1 MTKIH
6 FGWQKHMDIWTPTIS
21 QGRSLRST
29 FPRIPTHLKPWP
41 YAYTVCMYAQ
51 PILCCHWQATSCE
64 NKCSLGGSPLPLT
77 QMFSA
82 EEVMG
87 DDLLRALNT
96 RLDKCNDIQMSRI
109 ILCLWGALS
118 NWILIKYWVR
128 ETLYLIIKAAP
139 LLPSSGE
146 PAVCSTEWALWIREG
161 CRECVYTEH
170 KSMSRVLVNW
180 CKVPVEG
187 ETCIQLSY
195 LTLYLLL
202 IYIKILYLV

>member
-1 MTKIH
+1 MHI
-6 FGWQKHMDIWTPTIS
+6 QC
-21 QGRSLRST
+21 
-29 FPRIPTHLKPWP
+29 
-41 YAYTVCMYAQ
+41 VCMHN
-51 PILCCHWQATSCE
+51 PSFVVTGKPQAVKTSAP
-64 NKCSLGGSPLPLT
+64 S
-77 QMFSA
+77 
-82 EEVMG
+82 EVRHFLWRRCFLQRKSWE

-128 ETLYLIIKAAP
+128 ETLYLIMKAAP

-202 IYIKILYLV
+202 IYIKTLYLV